1 MLGRAPRVVFLGT
14 PEIAAVTLRGL
25 HQTSEWEVVG
35 VITQP
40 DRPAGRGRRLHSSP
54 VKKLALQFGIPI
66 SQPIRIRG
74 KQEASDFLNA
84 TRPDLMVVVAF
95 GQILPQE
102 FFSMPQWG
110 TLNLHTSLLPRY
122 RGAAPVIRAIEQGEL
137 VTGVTVMRIDAGMD
151 SGDLLSQQEVVIAPD
166 ETAGELE
173 ERLAETGSALL
184 LQTLPGYLGGT
195 LIPQPQDHSRK
206 TFAPL
211 VKKEEGRIDWTLP
224 ARAIQNRIRAFN
236 PRPGA
241 FSQSRGAIIKV
252 WRTRISGG
260 PKESAA
266 PGTVV
271 EITSRTLKVAC
282 GEGSRLE
289 ITEIQP
295 ANRRR
300 MSVTDFANGHFAAEG
315 ELFG

>member
-1 MLGRAPRVVFLGT
+1 MSGRAPRVVFLGT

-25 HQTSEWEVVG
+25 HQTSELEVVG

-40 DRPAGRGRRLHSSP
+40 ERPAGRGRRLHSSP

-66 SQPIRIRG
+66 SQPIRVSG
-74 KQEASDFLNA
+74 SQEASDFLDM

-95 GQILPQE
+95 GQILPPE
-102 FFSMPQWG
+102 FFSRPQWG

-122 RGAAPVIRAIEQGEL
+122 RGAAPVIRAIEQGEI

-151 SGDLLSQQEVVIAPD
+151 SGDLLSQDEVEIAPH

-173 ERLAETGSALL
+173 KRLAERGCALL
-184 LQTLPGYLGGT
+184 LRTLPGYLGGT
-195 LIPQPQDHSRK
+195 IIPRPQDDSQK
-206 TFAPL
+206 TFARL

-224 ARAIQNRIRAFN
+224 APAIHNRIRAFN

-241 FSQSRGAIIKV
+241 FSQISNALIKV
-252 WRTRISGG
+252 WRTRIPGV
-260 PKESAA
+260 PKEPGP
-266 PGTVV
+266 PGTVMQL
-271 EITSRTLKVAC
+271 TSGTLKVAC
-282 GEGSRLE
+282 GEGSQLE

-300 MSVTDFANGHFAAEG
+300 MSIADFANGHFAAEG